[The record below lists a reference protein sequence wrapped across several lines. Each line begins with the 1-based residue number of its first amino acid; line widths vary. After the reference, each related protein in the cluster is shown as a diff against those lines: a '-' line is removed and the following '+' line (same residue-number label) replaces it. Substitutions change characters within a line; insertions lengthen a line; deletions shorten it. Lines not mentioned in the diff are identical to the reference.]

1 MTYLFAAAF
10 PVLYAAILL
19 AIILPPIRWVRSRGF
34 AAIIAFAFMI
44 AAAGAW
50 AQTPPNV
57 SLSGNS
63 AGLLTKHY
71 IGAVST
77 NSTLVAAA
85 PANGQR
91 SVYALNA
98 FNSNATTY
106 YLKLYNKATA
116 PTCGTDVPVNVFA
129 LLQNKVVKE
138 LNMYGSAYPLGIGFC
153 LVGGIADSDT
163 SNGATGVSIDIVYK

>member
-1 MTYLFAAAF
+1 MITRLRNIGA
-10 PVLYAAILL
+10 LL
-19 AIILPPIRWVRSRGF
+19 AIALLPLSMTAMAQAPGNISLSPN
-34 AAIIAFAFMI
+34 
-44 AAAGAW
+44 AAG
-50 AQTPPNV
+50 
-57 SLSGNS
+57 LS
-63 AGLLTKHY
+63 TKHY

-91 SVYALNA
+91 SVYAINA

-138 LNMYGSAYPLGIGFC
+138 LNMYGSSYPLGIGFC
-153 LVGGIADSDT
+153 LVGGIADTDT
-163 SNGATGVSIDIVYK
+163 SNGAAGVSIDIVYK